1 MSSLVLQLALVL
13 ARMVE
18 VDFWELHF
26 YGTFRFSF
34 RYLKQKA
41 AAFFG
46 LVQLSVCCDVEI
58 KQLMGVCTF
67 LLFPIQLSCETF
79 FPFYLLGVQMP

>member
-18 VDFWELHF
+18 MDFGELHF
-26 YGTFRFSF
+26 YGAFRFSF

-41 AAFFG
+41 AALFG
-46 LVQLSVCCDVEI
+46 FIQLSMCCDTEI

-67 LLFPIQLSCETF
+67 LLFPVQLSCETF
-79 FPFYLLGVQMP
+79 CPFYLLRVQMP